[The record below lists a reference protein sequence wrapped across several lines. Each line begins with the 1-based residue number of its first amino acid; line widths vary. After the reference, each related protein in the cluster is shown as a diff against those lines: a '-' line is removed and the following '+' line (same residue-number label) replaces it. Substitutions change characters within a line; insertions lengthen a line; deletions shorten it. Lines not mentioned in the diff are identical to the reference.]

1 MEFFVFRLN
10 KLKIINNRE
19 WGPGELKLLSFITG
33 EDVNLPVLDDL
44 KHTTDPMHKKQLIQ
58 AATQSVLSA
67 KVLMQ
72 LDNVKDGHIM
82 TFGDTGYALY
92 TSNKNI
98 PMSFNWSLMLLEV
111 EEDINDLGK
120 RMDGVINAPEFDGF
134 VDNVLILAST
144 AANPAVAAG
153 VAIAKYVFGLVAD
166 TMIENKDDQ
175 IGLAYQSF
183 NRFEHY
189 PHGERKRDDVPDL
202 SNNVRIDYSIFGTT
216 YER

>member
-10 KLKIINNRE
+10 KLKILNNRE
-19 WGPGELKLLSFITG
+19 WGPGELKILSFVTG

-44 KHTTDPMHKKQLIQ
+44 QRTTDPKQKKELIM
-58 AATQSVLSA
+58 AAAQSVLSA

-72 LDNVKDGHIM
+72 LDNVKDGHQM

-92 TSNKNI
+92 TAKKI
-98 PMSFNWSLMLLEV
+98 PVSFNWSLMIFEID
-111 EEDINDLGK
+111 EDINNLGK
-120 RMDGVINAPEFDGF
+120 KIDSVINTPEFNGF
-134 VDNVLILAST
+134 VDNILLLASAATNPT
-144 AANPAVAAG
+144 AAAG

-175 IGLAYQSF
+175 VGLAYQSF

-202 SNNVRIDYSIFGTT
+202 SNNVLIDYSIFGTS
-216 YER
+216 YEV

>member
-10 KLKIINNRE
+10 KLKILNNRE

-44 KHTTDPMHKKQLIQ
+44 QRTTDLVLKKQLIQ
-58 AATQSVLSA
+58 AAVQSVLSA

-72 LDNVKDGHIM
+72 LDNVKDGHQM

-92 TSNKNI
+92 TTNKI
-98 PMSFNWSLMLLEV
+98 PVSFNWSLMLLEV
-111 EEDINDLGK
+111 DEDINNLGK
-120 RMDGVINAPEFDGF
+120 RIDGVINAPEFDGF
-134 VDNVLILAST
+134 VDNVLILASA
-144 AANPAVAAG
+144 AANPAAAAG
-153 VAIAKYVFGLVAD
+153 VVIAKYVFGLVAD
-166 TMIENKDDQ
+166 TMIKNKDDQ

-216 YER
+216 YEG

>member
-1 MEFFVFRLN
+1 MEFFAFRLN
-10 KLKIINNRE
+10 KLKILNNRE
-19 WGPGELKLLSFITG
+19 WGSGEVKMLSFITG
-33 EDVNLPVLDDL
+33 EDINLPVLDGL
-44 KHTTDPMHKKQLIQ
+44 LSTTDVNVKKQLIQ
-58 AATQSVLSA
+58 AASQSVLSS

-72 LDNVKDGHIM
+72 LDNVTDGHVM

-92 TSNKNI
+92 TSGKI
-98 PMSFNWSLMLLEV
+98 PVSFNWSLILIDID
-111 EEDINDLGK
+111 EDINNLGK
-120 RMDGVINAPEFDGF
+120 KIDSIIDAPGFNGF
-134 VDNVLILAST
+134 VNNVLLLASA
-144 AANPAVAAG
+144 AANPAAVAG
-153 VAIAKYVFGLVAD
+153 VAIAKYVFGVVAD

-216 YER
+216 Y